1 MTYDKYLNDCKAI
14 GHKPTLSLKQFNEM
28 MGIEN
33 EPTIPSLIRTQTHA
47 KVAKPTQKLH
57 EEMEG

>member
-1 MTYDKYLNDCKAI
+1 MTYKSYCAEMRGRRQEPMNEK
-14 GHKPTLSLKQFNEM
+14 KFNEM